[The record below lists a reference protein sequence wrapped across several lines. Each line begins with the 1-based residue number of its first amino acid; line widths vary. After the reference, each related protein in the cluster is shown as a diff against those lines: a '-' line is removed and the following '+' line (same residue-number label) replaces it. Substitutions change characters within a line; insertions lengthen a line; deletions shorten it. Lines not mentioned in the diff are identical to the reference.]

1 MKSASG
7 EGGYER
13 LSEQAAAL
21 PYAIFARPLPSATDP
36 IATQE
41 AVNAAPDFR
50 RIGVHK
56 GARAAQ
62 FAPER
67 AVTVPVTPPCPKYLR
82 CLSKAY
88 ILYRYPSRFQCD
100 CDCDAVRSSARRLAG

>member
-21 PYAIFARPLPSATDP
+21 PYAIFARPLPSASDP
-36 IATQE
+36 IAPQE
-41 AVNAAPDFR
+41 AVNAAPDFP

-56 GARAAQ
+56 GTRAARL
-62 FAPER
+62 APER
-67 AVTVPVTPPCPKYLR
+67 CHRRNHNPKTKILFMRAADSPSNANAQPSVPGAGA
-82 CLSKAY
+82 KA
-88 ILYRYPSRFQCD
+88 
-100 CDCDAVRSSARRLAG
+100 